1 MARLDGAESESLMLS
16 AGYTLPRRGLGC
28 WYQGGERRYRR
39 YTGRTTAR
47 CNRAI
52 SDAKGEQL
60 MMIFIGML
68 VVLVIIYVLI
78 VVEDKF
84 NEGER

>member
-1 MARLDGAESESLMLS
+1 
-16 AGYTLPRRGLGC
+16 
-28 WYQGGERRYRR
+28 
-39 YTGRTTAR
+39 
-47 CNRAI
+47 
-52 SDAKGEQL
+52 

-84 NEGER
+84 NEGDR